1 MHHHQGDGGR
11 RRECTT
17 LFYYRSSNTN
27 HTLVCVSVRVGK
39 QRVNDV
45 GSVYSSILP
54 YQHHLHI
61 NFETHKKVCVFI
73 YIQIPYCT
81 PHEDY
86 ARHGI
91 LKIYITKSPTT
102 AINCSYS
109 SHNNSETLVRS
120 FGYGEEKECAP
131 SYTVTAPIDSMK
143 RPHSELSTHN
153 EEGEEEHPHCENPEE
168 TITPTDSRTS
178 SNLPTGTT
186 TPTDEDVVSLPPPQ
200 RTPSPPSLP
209 PSPPPPT
216 ILESQQHP
224 KILGF
229 HVFSSKRNLK
239 RQRSMS
245 SISTTATTTIA
256 ASNNLDRTEHS
267 TTDTPIAIAI
277 TNDSTTTNNNNTA
290 ATSSSSTMDWL
301 LPISVLQRI
310 YEHIPLPPIQ
320 PVTDEELVRYTMVSV
335 NAIRNGDVALL
346 RQILRQKQPPPP
358 LLSSSSSSRSHHHDG
373 HQNSDTSTT
382 TTTLSWFDGRNRNG
396 ESLLHLACRRSTVD
410 VVQFLIHEAQVN
422 MTMTDLYGRTCL
434 HDICW
439 RPRVEEAIP
448 IFHVVRQH
456 YMSTLQ
462 QKRMEEQQ
470 ERWSTNNNN
479 SNHESNS
486 TTSTPSSSL
495 VQWLSMWPFQPDI
508 RGHVCFDYCRQEH
521 WYEWNT
527 YLQEQIQKDMA
538 VNMET
543 TTHVPPETETTI
555 ATTTLEEAA
564 DVTHEEKSSLWCTIG

>member
-1 MHHHQGDGGR
+1 
-11 RRECTT
+11 
-17 LFYYRSSNTN
+17 
-27 HTLVCVSVRVGK
+27 
-39 QRVNDV
+39 
-45 GSVYSSILP
+45 
-54 YQHHLHI
+54 
-61 NFETHKKVCVFI
+61 
-73 YIQIPYCT
+73 
-81 PHEDY
+81 
-86 ARHGI
+86 
-91 LKIYITKSPTT
+91 
-102 AINCSYS
+102 
-109 SHNNSETLVRS
+109 
-120 FGYGEEKECAP
+120 
-131 SYTVTAPIDSMK
+131 MK

-153 EEGEEEHPHCENPEE
+153 EEGEEEHPRCENPEE

-256 ASNNLDRTEHS
+256 ASNNLDSTEHS

-346 RQILRQKQPPPP
+346 RQILRQKQHPPP
-358 LLSSSSSSRSHHHDG
+358 LSSSSSFRSHHHDG
-373 HQNSDTSTT
+373 HQNSDTTT

-470 ERWSTNNNN
+470 ERWSTTTNNNN
-479 SNHESNS
+479 SSHESNS

>member
-54 YQHHLHI
+54 NQHHLHI
-61 NFETHKKVCVFI
+61 NFETHKKVYIFSYI

-91 LKIYITKSPTT
+91 LKIYITKCPTT

-109 SHNNSETLVRS
+109 SSNNSEILVRS
-120 FGYGEEKECAP
+120 FDYGEEKECAP

-153 EEGEEEHPHCENPEE
+153 EEGEEEHPRCENPEE
-168 TITPTDSRTS
+168 TITPTDSSRTS

-256 ASNNLDRTEHS
+256 ASNNLDHTEHS
-267 TTDTPIAIAI
+267 TTDTPIAI

-290 ATSSSSTMDWL
+290 SSSSSSTMDWL

-346 RQILRQKQPPPP
+346 RQILRQKQHPPP
-358 LLSSSSSSRSHHHDG
+358 LSSSSSFRSHHHDG
-373 HQNSDTSTT
+373 HQNSDTTT

-479 SNHESNS
+479 NSNHESNS

-543 TTHVPPETETTI
+543 TTHVPPVTETTI